1 MQISQIDQM
10 ITETDQ
16 KLIDLLQDNARLPIS
31 DLARKLGVSRTT
43 VQARLDRLET
53 SGVIKGY
60 TLRLADEKLRDKI
73 RALVTIKVE
82 TGKAASVVSQL
93 KKMVEIDSLHSVSG
107 RYDFVAIV
115 SGESPEAVDTVLD
128 KFWEL
133 DGITNTE
140 SALILSTKLDR
151 R

>member
-1 MQISQIDQM
+1 M

-16 KLIDLLQDNARLPIS
+16 KLIELLQVDARAPVS
-31 DLARKLGVSRTT
+31 ELARKLGVSRTT
-43 VQARLDRLET
+43 VQARLDRLEH

-60 TLRLADEKLRDKI
+60 TLRLDDERLKNKI

-82 TGKAASVVSQL
+82 TGKAVGVIAQL
-93 KKMVEIDSLHSVSG
+93 KKMREIDSLHSVSG

-115 SGESPEAVDTVLD
+115 SGDTPETVDLVLD
-128 KFWEL
+128 RFWEI
-133 DGITNTE
+133 DGILNTE